1 MYWIVTPHRPQPGKT
16 AGGQR
21 VVLQAR
27 AGGRVGQQLG
37 AMPLPARP
45 AAAEMDMGQSQ
56 ALPRKRSS
64 GCSPCPSVIPLF
76 LTPRRLSDKVHV
88 DERAVWHDKS
98 LHLTTETSQGR
109 MAAHPVPQVHG
120 GSRMPAQSP
129 GRTGAP
135 QPLRRPCS
143 GAEGAWTST
152 SCLDA
157 QQGLGRHCQP
167 PAALAQMPAVEG
179 PGARSPCSPHD
190 APLCPCRHL
199 QVLECPRA
207 GARGAMPTSA
217 TPGRGLWALGATC
230 P

>member
-1 MYWIVTPHRPQPGKT
+1 MTPHPPQPGKT

-27 AGGRVGQQLG
+27 AGGGVGQQLG
-37 AMPLPARP
+37 TMPLSARP

-76 LTPRRLSDKVHV
+76 LAPWRLSDKVHV
-88 DERAVWHDKS
+88 DERAVWHVKS

-120 GSRMPAQSP
+120 GSRMPAQNP
-129 GRTGAP
+129 ERTGAS
-135 QPLRRPCS
+135 QPLRCP
-143 GAEGAWTST
+143 GAEGAWEST

-157 QQGLGRHCQP
+157 QQGLGRHCP
-167 PAALAQMPAVEG
+167 SPTALAQMPAVEG
-179 PGARSPCSPHD
+179 PGAHSPCSLHD
-190 APLCPCRHL
+190 APLCPCQHL
-199 QVLECPRA
+199 QVPEYPRA

-217 TPGRGLWALGATC
+217 MPGRGLWALGATC